1 MQQFHDH
8 PVKMMSKEDY
18 EKRNLDALAQVE
30 HGQPNINYNEKI
42 LSDGSLNP
50 DAEFANG
57 ETGTEQRQSSSE
69 LNGDDEY

>member
-8 PVKMMSKEDY
+8 PVKMMSE
-18 EKRNLDALAQVE
+18 EELEARNLQALSQVE
-30 HGQPNINYNEKI
+30 HGHPNKNYNKKV
-42 LSDGSLNP
+42 LPDGSLNP